1 MADASEKEKIGW
13 QARFEQALA
22 RTRAQLSNPLEGLF
36 HGTKMIAREQ
46 LEELETILLAADVG
60 MTPTTELLGR
70 LRERTNRHQLADG
83 VALRAA
89 LREELAAALRV
100 PAQAQPAEAR
110 NSKPY
115 VVLFVGVNGTGKT
128 TSVAKLAHR
137 YQQSKQRV
145 LLCAADTFRAA
156 AGEQLEIWAERLGC
170 GILRQQAGADPAAVV
185 YDAVKTAVTRGFD
198 AVLVDTAGRLH
209 TRSNLMAELEKIK
222 RTAQKLLPAAP
233 QEILLVLDAT
243 TGQNGLAQAREFT
256 QHIGVTGIVVA
267 KLDGTAKGGIT
278 IAIAHTLSLPI
289 RYLGT
294 GEQLDDLV
302 EFDAEAFVDSLLAAP
317 LSEARK

>member
-1 MADASEKEKIGW
+1 MSESERMGW
-13 QARFEQALA
+13 RARLQRAVE
-22 RTRAQLSNPLEGLF
+22 RT
-36 HGTKMIAREQ
+36 REQ
-46 LEELETILLAADVG
+46 LSQRLDAFLRDRPALAPEQLADLEAVLLAADVG
-60 MTPTTELLGR
+60 LPTTKQILSR
-70 LRERTNRHQLADG
+70 LRERLERNPESNGTAVREL
-83 VALRAA
+83 
-89 LREELAAALRV
+89 LREELLAVLHSLPPTERTGVAGAS
-100 PAQAQPAEAR
+100 PA
-110 NSKPY
+110 

-137 YQQSKQRV
+137 LQQERKKV

-170 GILRQQAGADPAAVV
+170 EILRQQPGADPAAVV
-185 YDAVKTAVTRGFD
+185 YDAVKAAQTRGLD

-222 RTAQKLLPAAP
+222 RTAQKLVVGAP
-233 QEILLVLDAT
+233 QEILLVLDAP

-256 QHIGVTGIVVA
+256 GRVGVTGIVLT
-267 KLDGTAKGGIT
+267 KLDGTAKGGVT
-278 IAIAHTLSLPI
+278 IAIARDLALPI

-302 EFDAEAFVDSLLAAP
+302 EFDAEAFVDSLLGLP
-317 LSEARK
+317 VSETRA